1 MLIAHGLE
9 GLQRLREGA
18 AISIGNF
25 DGIHRGHRSLLGM
38 AERLRG
44 SAPGGVAVV
53 TFEPHPLTVL
63 RPADVPPRLTPLDVK
78 ESILA
83 QAGVDTLVLLP
94 PTKELLSLSAEEFW
108 RILLNDVKPAHLI
121 EGESFTFGKARRGTM
136 QKLREWSAG
145 TTVKLH
151 VAPAVEAVLLN
162 LSVVKVS
169 SSLIRWLI
177 ALGRVRDAAIC
188 LGRPY
193 QIKGEVV
200 IGHQR
205 GHTIGTPTAN
215 LRVDDQLVPAD
226 GVYAGRAVVDGTA
239 YAAAISIGTL
249 PTFDG
254 ASRQIE
260 AHLLGFS
267 GDLYGKLLRLDCIDW
282 LREQRKFA
290 NLESLKEQIA
300 KDIHNVRL
308 RTSLDPSRE
317 IAAGAAVD

>member
-1 MLIAHGLE
+1 MLIAHGLV
-9 GLQRLREGA
+9 GLQSLRERA

-25 DGIHRGHRSLLGM
+25 DGMHRGHRSLLGM
-38 AERLRG
+38 AERLRS

-108 RILLNDVKPAHLI
+108 QILLNDVKPAHLI
-121 EGESFTFGKARRGTM
+121 EGESFTFGKSRRGTM

-145 TTVKLH
+145 TAVKLH

-193 QIKGEVV
+193 QIRGEVV
-200 IGHQR
+200 LGHQR
-205 GHTIGTPTAN
+205 GRTIGTPTAN
-215 LRVDDQLVPAD
+215 LRVADQLAPAD
-226 GVYAGRAVVDGTA
+226 GVYAGRAVIDGVA
-239 YAAAISIGTL
+239 YAAAISIGSL
-249 PTFDG
+249 ATFDG
-254 ASRQIE
+254 GSRQIE

-267 GDLYGKLLRLDCIDW
+267 GDLYGTVLRLDCIDW

-290 NLESLKEQIA
+290 SVELLKEQIA
-300 KDIHNVRL
+300 RDIESVRL

-317 IAAGAAVD
+317 IAAMAAVD